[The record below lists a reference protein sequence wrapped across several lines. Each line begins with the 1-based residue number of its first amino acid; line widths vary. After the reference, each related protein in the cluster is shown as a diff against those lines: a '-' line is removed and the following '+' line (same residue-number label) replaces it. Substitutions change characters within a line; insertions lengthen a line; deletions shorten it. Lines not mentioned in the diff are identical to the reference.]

1 MEKPK
6 SLVSVVIPV
15 HNGERYLAEAIESVL
30 GQTHQPIEAIVV
42 DDGSTDG
49 SADVAKGFA
58 PLVRYCF
65 QPNSGVGAAMN
76 RGIDLAQ
83 GAFIAFLG
91 ADDLWAGDKLA
102 LQMAVLEGDPELD
115 MVFGL
120 ITHFHSPEL
129 DHGRRRQ
136 IHCPQE
142 DMPGYSAGTM
152 LINRETFLCVG
163 LFETRWKMGEF
174 IDWYARA
181 MDLGLQ
187 SSMLPT
193 VVMRRRLHADNMGIR
208 ERDSRT
214 DYVRILKQSLDQR
227 RKRNAHASE
236 PKKRPPN
243 GPR

>member
-1 MEKPK
+1 MEESKP
-6 SLVSVVIPV
+6 LVSVVIPV
-15 HNGERYLAEAIESVL
+15 YNGERYLADAVESVL
-30 GQTHQPIEAIVV
+30 SQTHQPIEAIVV

-49 SADVAKGFA
+49 SADVVKGFA

-83 GAFIAFLG
+83 GTFIAFLG
-91 ADDLWAGDKLA
+91 ADDLWVGDKLA

-120 ITHFHSPEL
+120 IRQFHSPEL
-129 DHGRRRQ
+129 DFDTRTQ

-142 DMPGYSAGTM
+142 AMPGYSAGTM
-152 LINRETFLCVG
+152 LIKRETFLCVG

-187 SSMLPT
+187 SFVLPK
-193 VVMRRRLHADNMGIR
+193 VVMKRRLHADNMGIR

-214 DYVRILKQSLDQR
+214 DYVRILKESLDRR
-227 RKRNAHASE
+227 RKRNAQASE